1 MIFTIN
7 HYVYEVPPAGTG
19 REKIEE
25 TFLSQ
30 PCCIKNDRT
39 KNSAIFSTPVPVATG
54 IKPMTLYSQVKGSTI
69 ARYQ

>member
-7 HYVYEVPPAGTG
+7 HDEVPPAGTR

-30 PCCIKNDRT
+30 PCYIKNDRT
-39 KNSAIFSTPVPVATG
+39 KKSAIFSTPVPVATG
-54 IKPMTLYSQVKGSTI
+54 ANL
-69 ARYQ
+69 